1 MKEPSPERLRAL
13 LDYDPKT
20 GILTWKPRTGHG
32 AARWNSKYA
41 GTRAGS
47 RCPDGNILI
56 KIDDRSYLA
65 HRLIWAMEHGTFPEC
80 VVHRNGKRD
89 DNRLKNLR
97 AMTRKAIQR
106 RPVLYRLKTSGIRGV
121 SFNSK
126 TGKWCDSIRVDDVT
140 ISRGSYA
147 TKEEAAKAPASAAA
161 IGTACKRR
169 CVSSQVIRALCP
181 CRRRRE
187 PLRSERLDDRPFT
200 PSLEKARCHSRNSSK
215 LSL

>member
-1 MKEPSPERLRAL
+1 MKEPSPERLREL

-20 GILTWKPRTGHG
+20 GILTWKPRTGHE

-47 RCPDGNILI
+47 RCPDGHILI

-65 HRLIWAMEHGTFPEC
+65 HRLIWAMEHGTLPEC

-97 AMTRKAIQR
+97 AMTRKAVQR
-106 RPVLYRLKTSGIRGV
+106 RPVLYRHNTSGIRGV

-126 TGKWCDSIRVDDVT
+126 TGKWCASIRVDDVT
-140 ISRGSYA
+140 ISLGSYA
-147 TKEEAAKAPASAAA
+147 TKEEAAKA
-161 IGTACKRR
+161 RR
-169 CVSSQVIRALCP
+169 AGE
-181 CRRRRE
+181 RRRD
-187 PLRSERLDDRPFT
+187 RLG
-200 PSLEKARCHSRNSSK
+200 L
-215 LSL
+215 